1 MAFIGKMETVD
12 KKRLLQD
19 KKNCLRRQYRQQA
32 REALFIQDYVQH
44 KYPEAYEEAAT
55 FYNYVNSIYP
65 TKNDLRKTDEF
76 KALKMGFTFVAKNGD
91 NVIKKPVQVFQSIS
105 NLSQQNFTITCYK
118 MQETIT
124 EQTATEIEQTATET
138 EQTATETEQTTTE
151 TEQTATEIEQTA
163 TKTEQAKKVEK
174 TVQLRIPLMP
184 PELYTQTEKIITQ
197 EIVEENP
204 LTAAYNQTL
213 TEDIEPILNEEI
225 PQEAFET
232 ILAELRQDPDLSKI
246 MEDIEIDM
254 EVDLPLE
261 DDRLEQE
268 LYNLW

>member
-1 MAFIGKMETVD
+1 M
-12 KKRLLQD
+12 QD

-32 REALFIQDYVQH
+32 REALFIKEYIQQ

-65 TKNDLRKTDEF
+65 TKNDLRRTDEF
-76 KALKMGFTFVAKNGD
+76 KALKMGFTFVAKKGD
-91 NVIKKPVQVFQSIS
+91 NVLKRPAQVFQSIS
-105 NLSQQNFTITCYK
+105 NLSQQNFTVVCYK
-118 MQETIT
+118 LQETT
-124 EQTATEIEQTATET
+124 TEQTATET
-138 EQTATETEQTTTE
+138 EQTATETEQTATE
-151 TEQTATEIEQTA
+151 TEQTATETEQTA
-163 TKTEQAKKVEK
+163 TETEQTATEQAKKVEK
-174 TVQLRIPLMP
+174 TLQLRIPLMP
-184 PELYTQTEKIITQ
+184 TELFTRTEKIITQ

-232 ILAELRQDPDLSKI
+232 ILAELRQDPNLSKI
-246 MEDIEIDM
+246 MEDIELEQIDM

-268 LYNLW
+268 LYDLW

>member
-1 MAFIGKMETVD
+1 MEKVD

-32 REALFIQDYVQH
+32 REALFIQDYVQQ

-76 KALKMGFTFVAKNGD
+76 KALKMGFTFVAKKGD
-91 NVIKKPVQVFQSIS
+91 NVIKKPAQVFQSIS
-105 NLSQQNFTITCYK
+105 NLSQQNFTIMCYK
-118 MQETIT
+118 LQETATET

-138 EQTATETEQTTTE
+138 EQIATE
-151 TEQTATEIEQTA
+151 TEQTATETEQTA
-163 TKTEQAKKVEK
+163 TETEQTATETEQAKNKVE
-174 TVQLRIPLMP
+174 TTMQLRIPLMP
-184 PELYTQTEKIITQ
+184 TELFTQTEKIITQ

-225 PQEAFET
+225 SQEAFET

-246 MEDIEIDM
+246 MEDIELEQIDM

>member
-1 MAFIGKMETVD
+1 METVD

-19 KKNCLRRQYRQQA
+19 KKNSLRRQYRQQA

-65 TKNDLRKTDEF
+65 TKNDLRKTEEF

-138 EQTATETEQTTTE
+138 EQTATETEQT
-151 TEQTATEIEQTA
+151 ATE
-163 TKTEQAKKVEK
+163 TEQAKKVEK
-174 TVQLRIPLMP
+174 TMQLRIPLMP
-184 PELYTQTEKIITQ
+184 TELFTQTEKIITQ

>member
-1 MAFIGKMETVD
+1 METVD

-19 KKNCLRRQYRQQA
+19 KKNCLCRQYRQQA
-32 REALFIQDYVQH
+32 REALFIQEYVQQ
-44 KYPEAYEEAAT
+44 KYPQVYEEAAM

-76 KALKMGFTFVAKNGD
+76 KALKMGFTFVAKKGD
-91 NVIKKPVQVFQSIS
+91 NVIKKPAQVFQSIS
-105 NLSQQNFTITCYK
+105 NLNQQNFTVVCYK
-118 MQETIT
+118 LQETT
-124 EQTATEIEQTATET
+124 TEQTATET
-138 EQTATETEQTTTE
+138 EQTATETEQTATETKQTATE
-151 TEQTATEIEQTA
+151 TEQTATETQQTA
-163 TKTEQAKKVEK
+163 TETEQAKKVEK
-174 TVQLRIPLMP
+174 TMQLRIPLMSA
-184 PELYTQTEKIITQ
+184 ELFTQTEKIITQ

-213 TEDIEPILNEEI
+213 IEDIEPILNEEI

-232 ILAELRQDPDLSKI
+232 ILVELRQDPDLSKI
-246 MEDIEIDM
+246 MEDIELEQIDM

-268 LYNLW
+268 LYDLW